1 MEYLNVENNVRYV
14 ADPEKCAEMNSDGTT
29 LYKQATIYCDAC
41 QGYQK
46 LSLRN
51 GVHATPIF
59 DAKRSVYYGLCYTKS
74 CLERMEEKAREKQK
88 DDLFFAQEKYLESR
102 CNTAD
107 AKCNAS
113 NIKYGIRLGNQDEA
127 DAKFQEMER
136 LQEIAYNELVNVK
149 KRILKETQYKN
160 NMF

>member
-14 ADPEKCAEMNSDGTT
+14 ADPEKCAETNSDGTT
-29 LYKQATIYCDAC
+29 LYKQATIYCDEC
-41 QGYQK
+41 RGYQK

-51 GVHATPIF
+51 CVYATPMF

-74 CLERMEEKAREKQK
+74 CLERMEEKARKKQK

-107 AKCNAS
+107 ARCNAS
-113 NIKYGIRLGNQDEA
+113 SIKYGIRSGNQHDA

-136 LQEIAYNELVNVK
+136 LQGIAYDELVNVK
-149 KRILKETQYKN
+149 KRIFAENQYKN